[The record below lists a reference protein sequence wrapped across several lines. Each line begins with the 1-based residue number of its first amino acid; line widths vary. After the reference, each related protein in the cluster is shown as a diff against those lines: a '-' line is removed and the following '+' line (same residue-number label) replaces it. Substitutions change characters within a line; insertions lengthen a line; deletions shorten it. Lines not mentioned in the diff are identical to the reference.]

1 MSEITKVDSNFN
13 VETNISEKDIRFY
26 SVLNAPFKVY
36 GLIYENERF
45 RRMPEEAAL
54 SVSKSTHELHTH
66 TAGGR
71 LRFKT
76 DSSYVAINTKMPCMF
91 KMPHFAFTGTASFD
105 LYSKEEEGERYIK
118 TFVAPLSSETGYESI
133 IYFEDKK
140 MREIT
145 INFPPY
151 STVKEL
157 YVGLQEGA
165 AIEEPTPYK
174 HEKPIVYY
182 GSSITQGGCTSR
194 PGNIYQNIISR
205 RFSTDYINL
214 GFSGSALA
222 EEKMADYIAGLDMS
236 VFVYDYDFNA
246 PTPEYLK
253 ETHEK
258 MFLKIREKHPT
269 LPIVMMSRP
278 RYFLDNDAKKRLEVI
293 KETYNNALANGDK
306 NVYLLDGPTLMA
318 KAKGEGTVDNT
329 HPNDLG
335 FASIAKALGDVLEQ
349 ILK

>member
-1 MSEITKVDSNFN
+1 MSEITKVDSNFL
-13 VETNISEKDIRFY
+13 VETKIAEKDIKFY
-26 SVLNAPFKVY
+26 DVKKAPFKIY

-45 RRMPEEAAL
+45 RRMPEEEAKK
-54 SVSKSTHELHTH
+54 VSKSIVELHAH

-76 DSSYVAINTKMPCMF
+76 DSSYIAINTKMPCMF

-105 LYSKEEEGERYIK
+105 LYSKEEEGDRYIK
-118 TFVAPLSSETGYESI
+118 TFVAPLDSTDGYESI
-133 IYFEDKK
+133 IYFEDKRL
-140 MREIT
+140 REIT

-157 YVGLQEGA
+157 YVGLQEDA
-165 AIEEPTPYK
+165 VIEEPTPYK
-174 HEKPIVYY
+174 YEIPIVYY

-194 PGNIYQNIISR
+194 PGNIYQNIIAR
-205 RFSTDYINL
+205 RISADYINL

-222 EEKMADYIAGLDMS
+222 EDEMVKYINTLDMS
-236 VFVYDYDFNA
+236 VFVMDYDFNA
-246 PTPEYLK
+246 PTPEYLR

-258 MFLKIREKHPT
+258 MFLSIREKHPS

-278 RYFLDNDAKKRLEVI
+278 RYFLDNDAKKRLSVI
-293 KETYNNALANGDK
+293 KETYNNALAKGDK
-306 NVYLLDGPTLMA
+306 NIYLLDGPTLMSL
-318 KAKGEGTVDNT
+318 AKGEGTVDNT

-335 FASIAKALGDVLEQ
+335 FASMAKALGDVLEQ
-349 ILK
+349 IL

>member
-1 MSEITKVDSNFN
+1 MSEITKVDSNFI
-13 VETNISEKDIRFY
+13 VETNIGEKDIKFY
-26 SVLNAPFKVY
+26 NALTAPFKVY

-45 RRMPEEAAL
+45 RRMPEEVAL
-54 SVSKSTHELHTH
+54 SVSKATHELHAH

-71 LRFKT
+71 LKFKT
-76 DSSYVAINTKMPCMF
+76 DSAYVAINAKMPCMF
-91 KMPHFAFTGTASFD
+91 KMAHFAFTGTASFD
-105 LYSKEEEGERYIK
+105 LYSREEEGDRYIK
-118 TFVAPLSSETGYESI
+118 TFVAPFSSNTGYESI

-157 YVGLQEGA
+157 YVGLQENA
-165 AIEEPTPYK
+165 KIEEPTPYEI
-174 HEKPIVYY
+174 EKPIVYY

-194 PGNIYQNIISR
+194 PGNIYQNIIAR
-205 RFSTDYINL
+205 RISADYVNL

-222 EEKMADYIAGLDMS
+222 EDKIAEYIGGLDMS
-236 VFVYDYDFNA
+236 VFVYDYDHNA
-246 PTPEYLK
+246 PNPEYLK
-253 ETHEK
+253 KTHEK
-258 MFLKIREKHPT
+258 MFLTIREKHPS

-278 RYFLDNDAKKRLEVI
+278 RYFLDKDAKERLCVI
-293 KETYNNALANGDK
+293 KETYNNALARGDK

-318 KAKGEGTVDNT
+318 LAKGDGTVDNT